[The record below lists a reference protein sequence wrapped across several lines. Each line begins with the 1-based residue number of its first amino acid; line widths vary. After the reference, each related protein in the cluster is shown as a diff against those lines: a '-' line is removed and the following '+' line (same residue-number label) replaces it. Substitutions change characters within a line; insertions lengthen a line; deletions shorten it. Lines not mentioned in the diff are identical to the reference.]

1 MATFKTKAVGGAGVE
16 FAALD
21 IEALA
26 GYDFWRATSKSVK
39 LYDNASNYTLFSGS
53 GIRFKQSGG
62 TLKDVTAGTVKGLDV
77 VVSGAKLLSVTGLNL
92 KASKIYDYFEE
103 NNAKGA
109 LNYLL
114 SGHDKI
120 TGTKYAD
127 QLSGGAGNDVI
138 KGGGGR
144 DVLSG
149 GAGRDTLDGGTGN
162 DRLSGGSGNDKLF
175 GGSGADLISGDSGKD
190 ILQGGS
196 GNDTLIGGSGN
207 DTLIG
212 GTGGDTLHGGTGND
226 TLKGDAGSDT
236 LYGGRGADKLSGGK
250 NADVFVFKSI
260 AESTVAKSGRDTVYD
275 FSHGQGDKINLKAI
289 DANQQRG
296 SYSDQSFTFIE
307 DDAFSG
313 KAGELRYEKK
323 GSNTYL
329 YGDVNGD
336 GKADFSILFRGAI
349 DFVKGDFIL

>member
-39 LYDNASNYTLFSGS
+39 LYDNESNYTLFSGS

-92 KASKIYDYFEE
+92 KASKIYDYFEA

-207 DTLIG
+207 DTL
-212 GTGGDTLHGGTGND
+212 
-226 TLKGDAGSDT
+226 KGDAGSDT
-236 LYGGRGADKLSGGK
+236 LYGAGGRDTLHGGSGK
-250 NADVFVFKSI
+250 DTFIFKSI
-260 AESTVAKSGRDTVYD
+260 KDSTVGASGRDTIKD
-275 FSHGQGDKINLKAI
+275 FSHKASDKVDLKAI
-289 DANQQRG
+289 DAN
-296 SYSDQSFTFIE
+296 
-307 DDAFSG
+307 
-313 KAGELRYEKK
+313 
-323 GSNTYL
+323 
-329 YGDVNGD
+329 
-336 GKADFSILFRGAI
+336 
-349 DFVKGDFIL
+349 